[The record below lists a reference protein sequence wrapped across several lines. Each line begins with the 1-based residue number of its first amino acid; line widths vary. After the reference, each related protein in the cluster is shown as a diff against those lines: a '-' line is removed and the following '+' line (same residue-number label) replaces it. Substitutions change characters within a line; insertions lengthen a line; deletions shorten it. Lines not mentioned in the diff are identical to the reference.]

1 RPQRCTHFTMFCA
14 ALTAPVTRCTFAS
27 SRTPDMPTGSRMP
40 SCASMMNSCGSTC
53 RMRWSAGIATARA
66 ASITRSTSPGV
77 TSLSRIATMPCEF
90 RLRTWLPA
98 MPVYTLLISQPAISS
113 ASSTARWIDCTVDSM
128 FTTTPRFKP
137 RDGDE
142 PKPMT
147 SIFPSGDSSPTIATT
162 FDVPTSRPTRSL
174 RSSRLA
180 TARALL
186 AGVRGL
192 AHRELAAGTRLGLVA
207 RPLAPADREAVRVAQ
222 VDVANPVQLARERG
236 CRDVEEALDPLVD
249 VAPSEAH
256 LLAGRKHEPP
266 RAALVEI
273 ERVDRQVRVDEPL
286 AQREVEPRDLALA
299 AVRAGQP
306 RQLREAV
313 LRALGEQL
321 AARVQEPFVAPA
333 GRRAML
339 GDAHDEGVGP
349 RAPELRRIDP
359 RERFEPGAQRGEIE
373 RPEPGLELRGD
384 RGLDLNRRHA
394 LERAFDHDAAD
405 RPIEHLVEHVR
416 RGRDRAAGEHWP

>member
-1 RPQRCTHFTMFCA
+1 MSFTPSPQRCTHFTMFCA

-77 TSLSRIATMPCEF
+77 TSLSRIATMPCEL

-128 FTTTPRFKP
+128 FTTTPRFSP

-147 SIFPSGDSSPTIATT
+147 SILPSGDSSPTIATT
-162 FDVPTSRPTRSL
+162 FDVPTSRPTSSF

-186 AGVRGL
+186 ADRL
-192 AHRELAAGTRLGLVA
+192 AHRELAAGRVRLRLA
-207 RPLAPADREAVRVAQ
+207 RAVVVAPADGEAVRVAQ
-222 VDVANPVQLARERG
+222 VDVAHAMQLARERG
-236 CRDVEEALDPLVD
+236 GRNIEETVDAVLD
-249 VAPSEAH
+249 VAPPEAH
-256 LLAGRKHEPP
+256 LLTRREHEPP

-273 ERVDRQVRVDEPL
+273 ERVDRKVRVDQPL
-286 AQREVEPRDLALA
+286 AQLEVQARDLPLA
-299 AVRAGQP
+299 AVGTEEP

-313 LRALGEQL
+313 LGTRRDEL
-321 AARVQEPFVAPA
+321 AAGVEEPLVAPV
-333 GRRAML
+333 GRGAML
-339 GDAHDEGVGP
+339 GDAHDQRVRP
-349 RAPELRRIDP
+349 RAPQLRRVDP
-359 RERFEPGAQRGEIE
+359 RQRFEPRAQIVEVE
-373 RPEPGLELRGD
+373 RPEAFVERRRD
-384 RGLDLNRRHA
+384 RGLHLN
-394 LERAFDHDAAD
+394 
-405 RPIEHLVEHVR
+405 
-416 RGRDRAAGEHWP
+416 